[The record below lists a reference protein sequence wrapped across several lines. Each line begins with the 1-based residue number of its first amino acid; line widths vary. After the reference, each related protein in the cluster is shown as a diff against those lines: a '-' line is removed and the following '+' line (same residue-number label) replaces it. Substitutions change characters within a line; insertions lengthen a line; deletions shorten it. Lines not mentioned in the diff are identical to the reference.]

1 MEQTVVTVFDD
12 VMSDMALSGGT
23 YFITKYTSL
32 EHTDVLSSAGQIG
45 LQAVMQEIWLL
56 KPLPLT
62 ITMEHSANGYDWKPK
77 HSAPELSGWIY
88 PGNDTVALAGGES
101 WPTRP
106 SLRFVRLRIDIGD
119 EQARFSAALKVHAT
133 VRRRGA
139 GLLDL
144 DEDVDE
150 DDSPKPLPLAE
161 LLFGVRGEVLD
172 ELRELALN
180 ASHVDEEA
188 RHAEVIGRM
197 SLRSKREVFG
207 LVRRIQGMDVES
219 KQLLLSLGRGVVK
232 LLSAELGEGEEGK
245 GAEHAPGPAS
255 RPVAQDERERQKA
268 DAESSEAP
276 DRAPLGDEPAGAD
289 GDAEQPA

>member
-1 MEQTVVTVFDD
+1 
-12 VMSDMALSGGT
+12 
-23 YFITKYTSL
+23 
-32 EHTDVLSSAGQIG
+32 
-45 LQAVMQEIWLL
+45 
-56 KPLPLT
+56 
-62 ITMEHSANGYDWKPK
+62 MEHSANGYDWKPK
-77 HSAPELSGWIY
+77 NSAPELSGSIS
-88 PGNDTVALAGGES
+88 PGQDTVALAGGES

-119 EQARFSAALKVHAT
+119 NIDRFSVTLKVHAT

-144 DEDVDE
+144 DEDVDD
-150 DDSPKPLPLAE
+150 DDSPRPLPLAE

-245 GAEHAPGPAS
+245 GAGAEHAPGPVNP
-255 RPVAQDERERQKA
+255 PVAQDEREREKA

-276 DRAPLGDEPAGAD
+276 DRAPLGDEPAGAH